1 MPLTKAKSNWYN
13 NLSDFDLLD
22 DFTNAS
28 LSNILNQDNRNG
40 GFQSNLGTADSTG
53 IYSTETGT
61 NTNGASGLSG
71 SISYVF
77 SQFARLS
84 FAANMRI
91 VTALA
96 DGVNSYRILIG
107 FNSNNGATDSGLTR
121 SAGLYY
127 SNANANW
134 QAITYNAS
142 VGTTTDTGIAA
153 VADGSYNTFCVRAN
167 GTASVEF
174 LINGV
179 TVATHTT
186 NIPSSFVSPYAT
198 IAKSAGATSRVMRLD
213 YIRFSGSGNTRTLL
227 GTI

>member
-1 MPLTKAKSNWYN
+1 MPLTKAKSNWFN
-13 NLSDFDLLD
+13 NLSDFDLVD
-22 DFTNAS
+22 DFTQATI
-28 LSNILNQDNRNG
+28 SNILLQDNRNSAFPTNPG
-40 GFQSNLGTADSTG
+40 ATDGPG
-53 IYSTETGT
+53 IYNTETHT
-61 NTNGASGLSG
+61 ATNGASGLSG
-71 SISYVF
+71 ANSYVF

-91 VTALA
+91 VTLA
-96 DGVNSYRILIG
+96 DGTNSYRILIG
-107 FNSNNGATDSGLTR
+107 FNSSNSATDSGLTR

-127 SNANANW
+127 SNSNANW

-142 VGTTTDTGIAA
+142 VGTTTDTGVAA

-186 NIPSSFVSPYAT
+186 NIPSSTVTPYVT
-198 IAKSAGATSRVMRLD
+198 IAKSAGTTSRTIRLD

>member
-22 DFTNAS
+22 DFTNAN
-28 LSNILNQDNRNG
+28 LSNLLHQDSRNG
-40 GFQSNLGTADSTG
+40 GFQSNVGVADSAG
-53 IYSTETGT
+53 IYNTETGT

-71 SISYVF
+71 SLSYVF

-84 FAANMRI
+84 FAANMRL
-91 VTALA
+91 VTLA
-96 DGVNSYRILIG
+96 DGVNSYRVLIG
-107 FNSNNGATDSGLTR
+107 FNSNVAASASVLTR

-213 YIRFSGSGNTRTLL
+213 YIRFSGSGNARTLL

>member
-22 DFTNAS
+22 DFTQANA
-28 LSNILNQDNRNG
+28 SNILAQDNRNG
-40 GFQSNLGTADSTG
+40 AFQTNVGTTDGPG
-53 IYSTETGT
+53 IYNTETHT
-61 NTNGASGLSG
+61 ATNGASGLSG
-71 SISYVF
+71 ALSYVF

-91 VTALA
+91 VNLA
-96 DGVNSYRILIG
+96 DGTNSYRILIG
-107 FNSNNGATDSGLTR
+107 FNSSNSATDSGLTR

-127 SNANANW
+127 SNSNANW

-153 VADGSYNTFCVRAN
+153 VADGTYQTFCVRAN
-167 GTASVEF
+167 GTSSVQF
-174 LINGV
+174 LINGAI
-179 TVATHTT
+179 VATHTT
-186 NIPSSFVSPYAT
+186 NIPSSTVTPYVT
-198 IAKSAGATSRVMRLD
+198 IAKSAGTTSRTIRLD

>member
-1 MPLTKAKSNWYN
+1 MALTKAKSNWYN

-22 DFTNAS
+22 DFTQATV
-28 LSNILNQDNRNG
+28 SNILNQDSRNG
-40 GFQSNLGTADSTG
+40 AFQTNPGSTDGPG
-53 IYSTETGT
+53 IYNTETHT
-61 NTNGASGLSG
+61 ATNGASGLAG
-71 SISYVF
+71 ANSYVF

-91 VTALA
+91 VTLA
-96 DGVNSYRILIG
+96 DGTNSYRILIG
-107 FNSNNGATDSGLTR
+107 FNSSNSAADSGLTR
-121 SAGLYY
+121 SAGLFY

-134 QAITYNAS
+134 QAITYNSS
-142 VGTTTDTGIAA
+142 VGTTTDTGVAA

-186 NIPSSFVSPYAT
+186 NIPSSTVTPYVT
-198 IAKSAGATSRVMRLD
+198 IAKSAGATSRTIRLD

>member
-13 NLSDFDLLD
+13 NLSDFDLVD
-22 DFTNAS
+22 DFTQATI
-28 LSNILNQDNRNG
+28 SNILLQDNRNG
-40 GFQSNLGTADSTG
+40 AFPTNPGATDGPG
-53 IYSTETGT
+53 IYNTETHT
-61 NTNGASGLSG
+61 ATNGASGLSG
-71 SISYVF
+71 ANSYVF

-91 VTALA
+91 VTLA
-96 DGVNSYRILIG
+96 DGTNSYRILIG
-107 FNSNNGATDSGLTR
+107 FNSSNSATDSGLTR

-127 SNANANW
+127 SNSNANW
-134 QAITYNAS
+134 QAITYNSS

-153 VADGSYNTFCVRAN
+153 VADVTYQTFCVRAN

-186 NIPSSFVSPYAT
+186 NIPSSTVTPYVT
-198 IAKSAGATSRVMRLD
+198 IAKSAGTTSRTIRLD

>member
-1 MPLTKAKSNWYN
+1 MPLTRAKSNWYN

-22 DFTNAS
+22 DFTNAN
-28 LSNILNQDNRNG
+28 LSNILNQDSRNG
-40 GFQSNLGTADSTG
+40 GFQTNTGATDGPG
-53 IYSTETGT
+53 IYNTETHT
-61 NTNGASGLSG
+61 ATNGASGLSG
-71 SISYVF
+71 SLSYVF

-107 FNSNNGATDSGLTR
+107 FNSSNGATDSGLTR

-153 VADGSYNTFCVRAN
+153 VADGSYQTFCVRAN
-167 GTASVEF
+167 GTSSVQF
-174 LINGV
+174 LINGAI
-179 TVATHTT
+179 VATHTT
-186 NIPSSFVSPYAT
+186 NIPSSTVTPYVA
-198 IAKSAGATSRVMRLD
+198 IAKSAGTTSRVMRLD
-213 YIRFSGSGNTRTLL
+213 YIRFSGSGNARTLL

>member
-1 MPLTKAKSNWYN
+1 M
-13 NLSDFDLLD
+13 
-22 DFTNAS
+22 
-28 LSNILNQDNRNG
+28 
-40 GFQSNLGTADSTG
+40 
-53 IYSTETGT
+53 
-61 NTNGASGLSG
+61 
-71 SISYVF
+71 
-77 SQFARLS
+77 RL
-84 FAANMRI
+84 
-91 VTALA
+91 VTLA

-107 FNSNNGATDSGLTR
+107 FNSNVAASASVLTR

-213 YIRFSGSGNTRTLL
+213 YIRFSGSGNARTLL

>member
-1 MPLTKAKSNWYN
+1 MPLTKAKSNWFN
-13 NLSDFDLLD
+13 NLSDFDLVD
-22 DFTNAS
+22 DFTQATI
-28 LSNILNQDNRNG
+28 SNILLQDNRNSA
-40 GFQSNLGTADSTG
+40 FPTNPSTTDGPG
-53 IYSTETGT
+53 IYNTETHT
-61 NTNGASGLSG
+61 ATNGASGLSG
-71 SISYVF
+71 ANSYVF

-91 VTALA
+91 VTLA
-96 DGVNSYRILIG
+96 DGTNSYRILIG
-107 FNSNNGATDSGLTR
+107 FNSSNSAADSGLTR

-127 SNANANW
+127 SNSNANW

-142 VGTTTDTGIAA
+142 VGTTTDTGVAA

-186 NIPSSFVSPYAT
+186 NIPSSTVTPYVT
-198 IAKSAGATSRVMRLD
+198 IAKSAGTTSRTIRLD

>member
-13 NLSDFDLLD
+13 NLSDFDLVD
-22 DFTNAS
+22 DFTQAN
-28 LSNILNQDNRNG
+28 LSNVLNQDNRNS
-40 GFQSNLGTADSTG
+40 GFQSNVGVNDAAG
-53 IYSTETGT
+53 IYNTETGT

-77 SQFARLS
+77 SQFQRLS
-84 FAANMRI
+84 FAAKARI
-91 VTALA
+91 ITLA

-107 FNSNNGATDSGLTR
+107 FNSSVGATDSGLTR
-121 SAGLYY
+121 SAGLFY

-134 QAITYNAS
+134 QAITYNSS
-142 VGTTTDTGIAA
+142 VGTTTDTGVAA

-174 LINGV
+174 LINGAV
-179 TVATHTT
+179 VATHTT
-186 NIPSSFVSPYAT
+186 NIPSSFVTPYAT
-198 IAKSAGATSRVMRLD
+198 IAKSAGATSRVLRLD
-213 YIRFSGSGNTRTLL
+213 YIRFSGSGNARTLL

>member
-1 MPLTKAKSNWYN
+1 MPLTKAKSNWFN
-13 NLSDFDLLD
+13 NLSDFDLVD
-22 DFTNAS
+22 DFTQATI
-28 LSNILNQDNRNG
+28 SNILLQDNRNSAFPTNPG
-40 GFQSNLGTADSTG
+40 STDGPG
-53 IYSTETGT
+53 IYNTETHT
-61 NTNGASGLSG
+61 ATNGASGLSG
-71 SISYVF
+71 ANSYVF

-91 VTALA
+91 VTLA
-96 DGVNSYRILIG
+96 DGTNSYRILIG
-107 FNSNNGATDSGLTR
+107 FNSSNSASDSGLTR

-127 SNANANW
+127 SNSNANW

-142 VGTTTDTGIAA
+142 VGTTTDTGVAA

-186 NIPSSFVSPYAT
+186 NIPSSTVTPYVT
-198 IAKSAGATSRVMRLD
+198 IAKSAGTTSRTIRLD

>member
-22 DFTNAS
+22 DFTNAN

-40 GFQSNLGTADSTG
+40 GFQSNVGVADSAG
-53 IYSTETGT
+53 IYNTETGT

-71 SISYVF
+71 SLSFVF
-77 SQFARLS
+77 SQFSRLS
-84 FAANMRI
+84 FAGQMRI
-91 VTALA
+91 VTLA

-107 FNSNNGATDSGLTR
+107 FNSGVAATDSGLTR

-179 TVATHTT
+179 IVATHTT
-186 NIPSSFVSPYAT
+186 NIPSSFVTPYAT

>member
-1 MPLTKAKSNWYN
+1 MPLTRAKSNWYN
-13 NLSDFDLLD
+13 NLSDFDLVD
-22 DFTNAS
+22 DFTQATV
-28 LSNILNQDNRNG
+28 SNILNQDNRNG
-40 GFQSNLGTADSTG
+40 AFQTNPGSTDGPG
-53 IYSTETGT
+53 IYNTETHT
-61 NTNGASGLSG
+61 ATNGASGLAG
-71 SISYVF
+71 ANSYVF

-91 VTALA
+91 VTLA
-96 DGVNSYRILIG
+96 DGTNSYRILIG
-107 FNSNNGATDSGLTR
+107 FNSSNSAADSGLTR

-127 SNANANW
+127 SNSNANW
-134 QAITYNAS
+134 QAITYNSS

-153 VADGSYNTFCVRAN
+153 VADGTYQTFCVRAT

-186 NIPSSFVSPYAT
+186 NIPSSTVSPHVS
-198 IAKSAGATSRVMRLD
+198 IAKSAGATSRNIRLD

>member
-1 MPLTKAKSNWYN
+1 MPLTKAKSNWFN
-13 NLSDFDLLD
+13 NLSDFDLVD
-22 DFTNAS
+22 DFTQATI
-28 LSNILNQDNRNG
+28 SNILLQDNRNSAFPTNPG
-40 GFQSNLGTADSTG
+40 ATDGPG
-53 IYSTETGT
+53 IFNTETHT
-61 NTNGASGLSG
+61 ATNGASGLSG
-71 SISYVF
+71 ANSYVF

-91 VTALA
+91 VTLA
-96 DGVNSYRILIG
+96 DGTNSYRILIG
-107 FNSNNGATDSGLTR
+107 FNSSNSATDSGLTR

-127 SNANANW
+127 SNSNANW

-142 VGTTTDTGIAA
+142 VGTTTDTGVAA

-186 NIPSSFVSPYAT
+186 NIPSSTVTPYVT
-198 IAKSAGATSRVMRLD
+198 IAKSAGTTSRTIRLD

>member
-22 DFTNAS
+22 DFTNAN
-28 LSNILNQDNRNG
+28 LSNLLNQDSRNG
-40 GFQSNLGTADSTG
+40 GFQSNVGVADSAG
-53 IYSTETGT
+53 IYNTETGT

-71 SISYVF
+71 SLSYVF

-84 FAANMRI
+84 FAANMRL
-91 VTALA
+91 VTLA
-96 DGVNSYRILIG
+96 DGVNSYRVLIG
-107 FNSNNGATDSGLTR
+107 FNSNAAATNSGLTR

-186 NIPSSFVSPYAT
+186 NIPSSFVAPYAT

-213 YIRFSGSGNTRTLL
+213 YIRFSGSGNARTLL

>member
-22 DFTNAS
+22 DFTNAN
-28 LSNILNQDNRNG
+28 LSNILNKDNRNG
-40 GFQSNLGTADSTG
+40 GFQTNQGASDGAG
-53 IYSTETGT
+53 IYNTETGT

-71 SISYVF
+71 STSYVF

-84 FAANMRI
+84 FAGRMRI
-91 VTALA
+91 VTLA

-107 FNSNNGATDSGLTR
+107 FNSNAAATDSGLTR

-186 NIPSSFVSPYAT
+186 NIPSSFVAPYAT

-213 YIRFSGSGNTRTLL
+213 YIRFSGSGNSRTLL